1 MHDNNYDLINESC
14 FQLKQNLRM
23 VKNVLYKTLTGRQTG
38 LQIAADNELPSVT
51 RTRERGVVGG
61 WLVTVCLV
69 RAVARGNIN

>member
-1 MHDNNYDLINESC
+1 MVHDNNYDLINESC

-23 VKNVLYKTLTGRQTG
+23 VKNVLYRTLTGRQTG
-38 LQIAADNELPSVT
+38 LQIAADNELASLT
-51 RTRERGVVGG
+51 RTRVVGG